1 MVDLD
6 TPKELLTYYIDNN
19 ISWSIGS
26 INEGNYS
33 KINIEYV
40 PTFFLFNVTSHQI
53 GKHIGIM
60 IFEELFTFINS
71 SSYMGSI
78 EKYI

>member
-33 KINIEYV
+33 KINIEWV
-40 PTFFLFNVTSHQI
+40 PTFLLFNVASHQI

-60 IFEELFTFINS
+60 VFEKLLTFINS
-71 SSYMGSI
+71 SIYMG
-78 EKYI
+78 KFQV